1 MLARRLFTNLL
12 VFLFCLPGLAS
23 AGLLDAISGK
33 DASGGLKQALEQG
46 AGQAVSTL
54 GVTDGFQGNPRFR
67 IPLPKAVERL
77 EPALRMM
84 GQGEALDELKLTMNR
99 AAEMAVSEA
108 KPLLVSAVRQMT
120 IQDAKDILTGG
131 DDSVTRY
138 FRSKT
143 EEPLT
148 QKFLPV
154 VTRATERV
162 KLAERYNRLAKQGM
176 AFGLVKQEDAR
187 IEEFVTRHA
196 LDALYTRIAE
206 EERAIRE
213 NPAQAIGSLARKVFG
228 ALGGE

>member
-1 MLARRLFTNLL
+1 MRTPRLFTNLL

-33 DASGGLKQALEQG
+33 DASSGLKQALEQG

-67 IPLPKAVERL
+67 IPLPKTVERL

-108 KPLLVSAVRQMT
+108 KPLLVGAVRQMT
-120 IQDAKDILTGG
+120 IQDAKNILTGG

-213 NPAQAIGSLARKVFG
+213 NPAQAIGNLARKVFG
-228 ALGGE
+228 ALGGD